1 MNPAKKLYACGLA
14 LCAILSL
21 SCYQAPIA
29 QRSLA
34 PVLDYRQMSDTALG
48 DHTGTIIVVDPHY
61 GRVLNRV
68 AHGMDVQFTTSPFEV
83 AQIITAYAA
92 LDSGAITPKTKFPCG
107 QDAADEVSVSEA
119 LSRPCTNFFTE
130 LSKKIPP
137 TNFKRAA
144 QTIGFTYYGMENVS
158 ATATAMKPISATIP
172 LNITGADYQ
181 GLAVR
186 GIGMKANDLHFA
198 QLTISLAA
206 GTSTSERMSTTILN
220 TSQGITPPTIPLN
233 AKALAVI
240 REGMIKAVE
249 NGSASAAGFG
259 NNSIAAT
266 LGSNEDSAMCIS
278 FAPANNPQIGL
289 VIFLKD
295 SSPTTAA
302 HVAGKFYQN
311 YFGK

>member
-1 MNPAKKLYACGLA
+1 MHPANKLYACGFA
-14 LCAILSL
+14 FCAFLL
-21 SCYQAPIA
+21 FSCYRAPIA

-34 PVLDYRQMSDTALG
+34 PVLDYGQISYEALG
-48 DHTGTIIVVDPHY
+48 DLTGSVIVVDPHY
-61 GRVLNRV
+61 GRVLKRV

-83 AQIITAYAA
+83 AQVITAYAG
-92 LDSGAITPKTKFPCG
+92 LDSGAITSTTKFPCG
-107 QDAADEVSVSEA
+107 SNEGDQVSVSEA
-119 LSRPCTNFFTE
+119 LSRPCPSFFTE
-130 LSKKIPP
+130 VSKKIPP
-137 TNFKRAA
+137 ANFKRAA
-144 QTIGFTYYGMENVS
+144 QTIGFMYYGKESIS

-186 GIGMKANDLHFA
+186 GLGMKANDLHFA
-198 QLTISLAA
+198 QLAISLAA

-220 TSQGITPPTIPLN
+220 TSQGMTPPTIPLN
-233 AKALAVI
+233 AKAISVI
-240 REGMIKAVE
+240 RAGLIKAVE

-259 NNSIAAT
+259 NNSVAAT

-289 VIFLKD
+289 VVFLKD
-295 SSPTTAA
+295 GSSSEAA
-302 HVAGKFYQN
+302 RVAGKFYQN